1 MVNILI
7 QLYGESKICIGDE
20 IFSADRGVVQGAVL
34 SPMLFNVYLE
44 EALNSSA
51 KLSEMRK
58 RGDLLAFADDMLI
71 LTNVQAEML
80 EAIKELENLAPEWSL
95 KMNKEKSQILTKDN
109 IQNIGGIPCMTNVKY
124 LGVPI
129 HVNEKQQTDMCIS
142 SIKRNLNFLRWK
154 LKHVEVAIKETLTCF
169 LARSILVYIGTP
181 LVAA

>member
-1 MVNILI
+1 MH
-7 QLYGESKICIGDE
+7 
-20 IFSADRGVVQGAVL
+20 QGSVL
-34 SPMLFNVYLE
+34 SPVLFNVYLE

-154 LKHVEVAIKETLTCF
+154 LRNVEVAIKETLTCV

-181 LVAA
+181 LVAAKRWKQSDIERIEV